1 MNRLASV
8 LIVTAMGVIALSAA
22 AVLRVLFDFTL
33 GQSAI
38 LGGGVLFG
46 LVFLQSHLQRTRDRR
61 WVETRIAEIASV
73 ASDVNNDMARFGERI
88 LRFDSHLGE
97 RIRREGEPLAAEVEV
112 LGSLLK
118 QVTDALAET
127 EQRLDRLERQ
137 VREQAEAARATLPP
151 VAVPVPVPVAA
162 PAPAAVAAPAN
173 QTIPVAF
180 APAAPEPAPTGFGVA
195 VPAPDRLPS
204 AFEREVEA
212 AIRAEQI
219 EIHLQ
224 PVVSLPQRK
233 VRLYEAQRI
242 LRTESGMTLPAGDF
256 HGVAESAR
264 LLPRVDTFIVVRAF
278 QILKRLH
285 TRNRE
290 VGMLIGLSLPSI
302 ADNGFFREFQ
312 SFCAQNKPL
321 AELVV
326 FELSQDDVRRMG
338 PIEQESVAAVAEL
351 GFRFAIGML
360 TDLRSDFHRLG
371 TQGFR
376 YARVSAGRLL
386 SRAPGFVGDIDPV
399 DLSGHLA
406 RQGIELIVD
415 GIEAEAQVLELL
427 DFNVRFAQGNL
438 FAAPRLVRPETLQG
452 APSAADQVR
461 AAPSARTAR
470 G

>member
-33 GQSAI
+33 GQSMI
-38 LGGGVLFG
+38 LGGAVLFG
-46 LVFLQSHLQRTRDRR
+46 LVFLQSHLQRARDRR
-61 WVETRIAEIASV
+61 WVETRIAEIAAV

-137 VREQAEAARATLPP
+137 VREQAEAVRAAPP
-151 VAVPVPVPVAA
+151 VQIAATPPPAAAVPA
-162 PAPAAVAAPAN
+162 PPA

-180 APAAPEPAPTGFGVA
+180 APPPPPPPAEPAPSGFGVA
-195 VPAPDRLPS
+195 LPERLPS

-338 PIEQESVAAVAEL
+338 PIEQESVAAVADL

-360 TDLRSDFHRLG
+360 TDLRTDFHRLG

-415 GIEAEAQVLELL
+415 GIETEAQVLELL
-427 DFNVRFAQGNL
+427 DFNIRFAQGNL

-461 AAPSARTAR
+461 AAPAARTAR